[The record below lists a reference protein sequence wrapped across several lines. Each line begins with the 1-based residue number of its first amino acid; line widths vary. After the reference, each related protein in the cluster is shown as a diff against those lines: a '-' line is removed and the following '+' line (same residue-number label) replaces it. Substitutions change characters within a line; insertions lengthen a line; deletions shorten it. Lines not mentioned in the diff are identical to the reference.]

1 MGRTTSMWTVGLS
14 MAALGVAAD
23 ARADEQ
29 GERIRKAMDRLAPS
43 IVRVHYSFE
52 TTKSSFRVTLEDSS
66 GGSREKE
73 GEGVCIGLVVNDA
86 GLVLI
91 GGHVFPDPYSRS
103 SFSGMDFLGQSNS
116 PPKNFRVVQP
126 NGEMTP
132 ANLVARD
139 EDLNVAYLQVDSA
152 PPAWKPIAFDAG
164 AALQV
169 GDPFLVVTFLEKK
182 YDYQASFDTGRVSG
196 VAKGQVVR
204 WLQNSVSPSGIGP
217 SLAIGAPVVA
227 LDNAKLVGVI
237 AQPRRAPPKEVESS
251 GLNVGKSREMSF
263 SVSLNQS
270 TPQILPGSS
279 LEAGIRNPVA
289 IGGQKGWIG
298 IEELQPL
305 TKTLALTFKRD
316 EGEGAI
322 VSLVG
327 RDSPAEK
334 SGVLQGDLLA
344 EVDGKDVE
352 AKDEDGVRD
361 VLTKIRKSAV
371 GSTLTLKVVRGG
383 QEKEIAVPVAAAPKS
398 IYEAETFIDEVFG
411 VTVKEITYDLVQR
424 KNLDAEDQGGVI
436 VQKVPI
442 AGLFSLAGL
451 QTDDIL
457 LGVNDKPITDIA
469 SFKAAVGVAKT
480 ERKKE
485 VLVKLKRGADT
496 RFVKIQPDWK

>member
-1 MGRTTSMWTVGLS
+1 MKRIAWMVASVL
-14 MAALGVAAD
+14 ALGAI
-23 ARADEQ
+23 ARADDQ
-29 GERIRKAMDRLAPS
+29 AERIRKAMERLAPS

-52 TTKSSFRVTLEDSS
+52 TTRSQFRVTLEDSS
-66 GGSREKE
+66 GGSRENE
-73 GEGVCIGLVVNDA
+73 GEGVCIGLVANDS

-116 PPKNFRVVQP
+116 PPKNFRVALP
-126 NGEMTP
+126 SGELAP
-132 ANLVARD
+132 ATLAARD
-139 EDLNVAYLQVDSA
+139 EDLNVAYLQVDS
-152 PPAWKPIAFDAG
+152 PPAAWKPIAFDAG
-164 AALQV
+164 ATLRV

-182 YDYQASFDTGRVSG
+182 YDYQPSFDTGRVTG
-196 VAKGQVVR
+196 VAKGDVVR
-204 WLQNSVSPSGIGP
+204 WLQNAVSPSGIGP
-217 SLAIGAPVVA
+217 SASIGAPVVS
-227 LDNAKLVGVI
+227 LDDAKLVGVV

-263 SVSLNQS
+263 SVSINQ
-270 TPQILPGSS
+270 TQPQILAGAALEPGM
-279 LEAGIRNPVA
+279 RNPSA

-305 TKTLALTFKRD
+305 TKTLASAFKRD

-334 SGVLQGDLLA
+334 SGVLPGDLLIA
-344 EVDGKDVE
+344 IGGQDVE
-352 AKDEDGVRD
+352 AKDETGVTD
-361 VLTKIRKSAV
+361 VLARIRKSAV
-371 GSTLTLKVVRGG
+371 GSTLALRLVRAG
-383 QEKEIAVPVAAAPKS
+383 QEIEIGVPVAAAPKS
-398 IYEAETFIDEVFG
+398 IYEAETAVDDEFG

-424 KNLDAEDQGGVI
+424 KNLEPEDVGGVI
-436 VQKVPI
+436 VHKVPI

-457 LGVNDKPITDIA
+457 LGLNDKPITNVA
-469 SFKAAVGVAKT
+469 SFKTAVAAAKA

-496 RFVKIQPDWK
+496 RFVKLQPDWK